1 MSVDMSEVAHDVARA
16 LLDCPQ
22 SPPAVSKEQQDWVH
36 AAWPTSSDLEP
47 FLEPCRTLHASH
59 ESLVSFWTRYGPRF
73 AHYWENLGSE
83 ARHRTVQLCAG
94 NKRHALGEDPLV
106 PELAAPN
113 LCQDAATLLGM
124 CRSRCVADLATR
136 RRFQD
141 EDFSLVAELCAAG
154 RLRYPSDFAGA
165 RRIYFRDRRFT
176 CGITQVRVTEVADDE
191 LKAAHLAF
199 LRAKSIPTQLRV
211 AVPGFLWER
220 TQQRQR
226 VVLSVLADLADAFLA
241 SMVDG
246 DPTASLPRRSPTQ
259 ASPCHVAAGATE
271 HGELTTTGWDPSA
284 HHAAALSKKLQKR
297 LARQA
302 YSAERKEARRRQ
314 KAESRAQGEE
324 SSQAQGQGPPEEAR
338 DGDPDAVAARS
349 EARQRTYTCRIC
361 GGTVAPGSEIF
372 DISRKTEPGFIWA
385 HFLCVTGDNVRRPS
399 CRHWTRRGSCAFG
412 SSCFFSHDAPAAT
425 LPTEG
430 GRGASGFHTGPPLP
444 HAERL
449 PLPKGTQAGS
459 LASRAKVNKTG
470 RQGHLRRFLLDTFG
484 PERLQSGSGVLDVA
498 GGKGELAFELLNLHG
513 VRATVVEPRP
523 LRLDSV
529 VRRYDSRVY
538 WNNQHP
544 AFTRH
549 LVPSPRDASAA
560 FPGHLRVL
568 FDAEL
573 VRWVDHAEDHA
584 SVDVLQSWLDMAV
597 ARAREASTLYQGHE
611 QQAVLDEPAVADF
624 ACTACEACKPYEKC
638 AACVPCFEV
647 GAFQVA
653 RPLAYPL
660 WPSAHESDDST
671 PASGST
677 AGGSVREC
685 PWGGETT
692 QSAAPDSSAG
702 TGQASALVI
711 AGDGEPITAGAAALD
726 VLRRASCVVGMHPDQ
741 ATEAIVDLALAL
753 GTGFAVVPCCVHA
766 GEFPNRKTKGGD
778 PVQSYNEFLD
788 YLQGKNPRIQRA
800 ALPFE
805 GRNTVLWLAPSERDG
820 VVMPQPLADTEC
832 MISRLVALEVARRG
846 DKGED

>member
-385 HFLCVTGDNVRRPS
+385 HFLCVTGDN
-399 CRHWTRRGSCAFG
+399 
-412 SSCFFSHDAPAAT
+412 
-425 LPTEG
+425 
-430 GRGASGFHTGPPLP
+430 
-444 HAERL
+444 
-449 PLPKGTQAGS
+449 
-459 LASRAKVNKTG
+459 
-470 RQGHLRRFLLDTFG
+470 GHLRRFLLDTFG

-647 GAFQVA
+647 GAFQ
-653 RPLAYPL
+653 
-660 WPSAHESDDST
+660 
-671 PASGST
+671 
-677 AGGSVREC
+677 
-685 PWGGETT
+685 
-692 QSAAPDSSAG
+692 SAAPDSSAG